1 MLVLILFLIIIIVAI
16 FGSPLFSIIGAT
28 SMVNFLK
35 TNILIV
41 PQEISGIA
49 NKPLLHSIPLFTFAG
64 YILAYSNASKRL
76 VRFTNAALGWLPG
89 GLAIVTLLTCA
100 FFTSFT
106 GASGVTIV
114 ALGGLLL
121 PALIS
126 EKYNEKFSLGLVTTS
141 GSVGLL
147 FPPSLPIILFG
158 VIAATSIDK
167 LFVAGI
173 FPGIIILLGLCL
185 YSIYMAIFKFKI
197 EPIKFSFKEL
207 IASLKDMAFELPLPI
222 LLFGGIYSG
231 KIAISDTAAF
241 TVLYVIIVEVF
252 IKKDIKL
259 KEIPKIMKESMVL
272 VGAILVILAV
282 SLAATNYM
290 IYQEVPQKLF
300 SVMKNIITNK
310 LVFLLI
316 LNIFLLIVGC
326 LMDIFSALVVV
337 VPLIL
342 PLAEAYNIDPIHLGI
357 IFLANLEIGYLTPPV
372 GMNLFISSIRFG
384 KPIVEIYRS
393 VVVFILLRFITLALI
408 TYIPFLS
415 LWFTEKASIVGEW
428 EWVDKD
434 GRIEKLIFKANGRG
448 LSIKGEPMEILF
460 NDPVMIKYE
469 VNNDRLVIYNEKDS
483 SKEEY
488 IFEIYNQGKRLLLKD
503 GKNERF
509 FINKI
514 SPPLGLKTGSIIGK
528 WAIDEN
534 NYFEFL
540 LNNEMIFINDGIEK
554 RYRYNVINKN
564 TINIYEKKDDSYDE
578 KKGIIKYTIN
588 NDSIIINNKEY
599 KIVNSLLY

>member
-1 MLVLILFLIIIIVAI
+1 MLVLILFLIIIIVTISGA
-16 FGSPLFSIIGAT
+16 PLFSIIGAS

-64 YILAYSNASKRL
+64 YILAHSNASKRL
-76 VRFTNAALGWLPG
+76 VRFTNAAFGWLPG

-173 FPGIIILLGLCL
+173 FPGIIILLGLSL
-185 YSIYMAIFKFKI
+185 YSIYVAIFKFKI
-197 EPIKFSFKEL
+197 ETVKFSFKEL
-207 IASLKDMAFELPLPI
+207 IESLKDMAFELPLPVI
-222 LLFGGIYSG
+222 LFGGIYSG

-241 TVLYVIIVEVF
+241 TVLYVLIVEIF

-259 KEIPKIMKESMVL
+259 KEIPKIMRESMVL

-300 SVMKNIITNK
+300 NIMKNVITNK
-310 LVFLLI
+310 LFFLLI

-342 PLAEAYNIDPIHLGI
+342 PLADAYNIDPIHLGI

-384 KPIVEIYRS
+384 KSIIEIYKS

-408 TYIPFLS
+408 TYIPYLS
-415 LWFTEKASIVGEW
+415 LWFTEKSSIVGEW
-428 EWVDKD
+428 EWTDQG
-434 GRIEKLIFKANGRG
+434 GRIEKFIFKSNGKG
-448 LSIKGEPMEILF
+448 LSIKGDPMEILF
-460 NDPVMIKYE
+460 NAPIIIKYE
-469 VNNDRLVIYNEKDS
+469 IDKDRLVIYKDS
-483 SKEEY
+483 VKEEY

-503 GKNERF
+503 EKSERF

-514 SPPLGLKTGSIIGK
+514 SPSIGLKTGRIIGK
-528 WAIDEN
+528 WAIDED

-540 LNNEMIFINDGIEK
+540 LNNEMIMVEQGIEK

-564 TINIYEKKDDSYDE
+564 TIHIYERKDDGYDE
-578 KKGIIKYTIN
+578 KKIVIKYTIN
-588 NDSIIINNKEY
+588 NDVIIINNKEY
-599 KIVNSLLY
+599 KPVDSLWY

>member
-1 MLVLILFLIIIIVAI
+1 MLVLILFLIIIIVTI
-16 FGSPLFSIIGAT
+16 FGAPLFSIIGAS

-49 NKPLLHSIPLFTFAG
+49 NTPLLHSIPLFTFAG
-64 YILAYSNASKRL
+64 YILAHSNASKRL

-173 FPGIIILLGLCL
+173 LPGIIILLVLAL
-185 YSIYMAIFKFKI
+185 YSMYMASFKFKI
-197 EPIKFSFKEL
+197 ETIKFSFKEFAL
-207 IASLKDMAFELPLPI
+207 ALKDMLWELPLPI

-231 KIAISDTAAF
+231 KMAISDTAAF
-241 TVLYVIIVEVF
+241 TVLYVLVVEVF
-252 IKKDIKL
+252 IKKDIKI

-300 SVMKNIITNK
+300 NLLKNIIASK
-310 LVFLLI
+310 FLFLLA

-326 LMDIFSALVVV
+326 LMDIFSALVIV

-342 PLAEAYNIDPIHLGI
+342 PLAEAYNIDPVHLGI

-372 GMNLFISSIRFG
+372 GMNLFISSIRFE
-384 KPIVEIYRS
+384 KSIIEIYRS
-393 VVVFILLRFITLALI
+393 VVVFILLRFVTLAII

-415 LWFTEKASIVGEW
+415 LWFIESPSIVGEW
-428 EWVDKD
+428 EYIHKD
-434 GRIEKLIFKANGRG
+434 GKIEKIILKSNGKC
-448 LSIKGEPMEILF
+448 LKIKGDPMEILF
-460 NDPVMIKYE
+460 NEPVLARYEINKDKLMIYE
-469 VNNDRLVIYNEKDS
+469 NEN
-483 SKEEY
+483 KEEY
-488 IFEIYNQGKRLLLKD
+488 FFEIYNQGKRLLLKD
-503 GKNERF
+503 GNSERF
-509 FINKI
+509 FINKV
-514 SPPLGLKTGSIIGK
+514 SPPLGLKAGKIIGK
-528 WAIDEN
+528 WAFDEN

-540 LNNEMIFINDGIEK
+540 LNNELIIFNGGVEK
-554 RYRYNVINKN
+554 RYRYKVINNK
-564 TINIYEKKDDSYDE
+564 IIYLYEKKEDGYDD
-578 KKGIIKYTIN
+578 KKIIVTYTIN
-588 NDSIIINNKEY
+588 NDVMTISGKSY
-599 KIVNSLLY
+599 KIVDSTLY